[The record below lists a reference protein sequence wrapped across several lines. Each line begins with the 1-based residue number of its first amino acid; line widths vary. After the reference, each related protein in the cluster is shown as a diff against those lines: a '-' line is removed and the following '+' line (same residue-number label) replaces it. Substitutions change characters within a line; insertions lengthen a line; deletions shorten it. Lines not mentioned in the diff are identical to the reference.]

1 MLVAE
6 VGPAPG
12 NLVSSIQP
20 HVVPIEFLVVTNQSV
35 TPLERAWTCVGTSE
49 QRRFEKSLKALVA
62 PVHLPSSVGIL
73 ELSLLLW
80 STRTDVSLVAMPN
93 SVGMLPVSEFV
104 WICVLLTGG
113 CLLLAC

>member
-12 NLVSSIQP
+12 NLVSFNQP
-20 HVVPIEFLVVTNQSV
+20 HVVPIELPVVTNQLV

-49 QRRFEKSLKALVA
+49 QRRFESSLKRSVT
-62 PVHLPSSVGIL
+62 PVNLPSSVGIL

-80 STRTDVSLVAMPN
+80 SARATVAVAMPN
-93 SVGMLPVSEFV
+93 SVGMLPVSEFIC
-104 WICVLLTGG
+104 ICVLFMGG
-113 CLLLAC
+113 CL